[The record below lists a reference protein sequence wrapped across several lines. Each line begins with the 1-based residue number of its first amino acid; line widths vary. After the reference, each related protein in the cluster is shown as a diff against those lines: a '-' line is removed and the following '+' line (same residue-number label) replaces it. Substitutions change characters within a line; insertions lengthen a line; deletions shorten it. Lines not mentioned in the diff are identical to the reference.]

1 MRPTRLIMLVVA
13 VAMALL
19 AVPAVSQ
26 ARDRDHDGLPD
37 KWEKQHHLST
47 HKNSANADAD
57 RDRVDNG
64 NEFRERT
71 NPRRKDSNRN
81 GRPDGREDRDRD
93 HLNNAAEDATGNDP
107 VDKDTDNDGIPD
119 GKEQAGVVTEYDT
132 TTGAL
137 TINLSNGGSV
147 TAKVTDNTEIECET
161 ENEAQDLNDDNASA
175 SRHGADD
182 APGDDRGGDDQNRTD
197 NSGPG
202 NAEDNQNGDDRQGRR
217 GCDEAE
223 HHCGAE
229 HGDRDHAECP
239 PGTLKVGARI
249 HEAEAK
255 VTSTGAEWVEIE
267 VLNSTTTP

>member
-19 AVPAVSQ
+19 AVPAASQ

-37 KWEKQHHLST
+37 KWEKKFHLST
-47 HKNSANADAD
+47 HKNSANADSD
-57 RDRVDNG
+57 RDHVDNG
-64 NEFRERT
+64 NEYRERT
-71 NPRRKDSNRN
+71 SPRRKDSNRN

-93 HLNNAAEDATGNDP
+93 HLNNAGEDSTGNDP
-107 VDKDTDNDGIPD
+107 VDKDTDNDGTPD
-119 GKEQAGVVTEYDT
+119 GQEQAGVVTEYDT

-161 ENEAQDLNDDNASA
+161 ENEAEDSNDDSTA
-175 SRHGADD
+175 SRHGSDD
-182 APGDDRGGDDQNRTD
+182 GPGDDRNGID

-202 NAEDNQNGDDRQGRR
+202 NAEDRGDDRR
-217 GCDEAE
+217 GSDDGE
-223 HHCGAE
+223 HHCGGE

-239 PGTLKVGARI
+239 AGTLKVGARI

-255 VTSTGAEWVEIE
+255 LTSNGAEWVEIE
-267 VLNSTTTP
+267 VLNSTTTTP

>member
-1 MRPTRLIMLVVA
+1 MRPTRLILLVVG
-13 VAMALL
+13 VAMAML
-19 AVPAVSQ
+19 AVPAASQ

-37 KWEKQHHLST
+37 RWEKKFHLSI
-47 HKNSANADAD
+47 HKNSANADPD
-57 RDRVDNG
+57 RDRVDNA

-93 HLNNAAEDATGNDP
+93 LLNNAAEDATGNDP

-119 GKEQAGVVTEYDT
+119 GKEQAGVVTDFDT
-132 TTGAL
+132 ATGAL

-147 TAKVTDNTEIECET
+147 TAQVTDNTEVECET
-161 ENEAQDLNDDNASA
+161 ENEAEDLNDDNTSA

-182 APGDDRGGDDQNRTD
+182 APGDDRGDDGDRTD

-202 NAEDNQNGDDRQGRR
+202 NAEDRGDRR
-217 GCDEAE
+217 GRDEGE
-223 HHCGAE
+223 HHCGGE

-239 PGTLKVGARI
+239 PGTLRVGARI

-255 VTSTGAEWVEIE
+255 LTSGGAEWVEIE
-267 VLNSTTTP
+267 VLNSSTTTP

>member
-13 VAMALL
+13 VTMALL
-19 AVPAVSQ
+19 AVPAASQ
-26 ARDRDHDGLPD
+26 ARDRDHDGLAD
-37 KWEKQHHLST
+37 RWEKKFHLST

-57 RDRVDNG
+57 RDRVDNA

-107 VDKDTDNDGIPD
+107 IDKDTDNDGTPD
-119 GKEQAGVVTEYDT
+119 GQEQAGVVTEFDT

-147 TAKVTDNTEIECET
+147 TARVTGNTEIECET
-161 ENEAQDLNDDNASA
+161 EHQAEDVGDDNSTA
-175 SRHGADD
+175 SRHGSDD
-182 APGDDRGGDDQNRTD
+182 GD

-202 NAEDNQNGDDRQGRR
+202 NAEDQSGDDRRGRD
-217 GCDEAE
+217 GGDEAE
-223 HHCGAE
+223 HHCGGE

-239 PGTLKVGARI
+239 AGTLRVGARI

-255 VTSTGAEWVEIE
+255 LTSGGAEWVEIE
-267 VLNSTTTP
+267 VLSSSTTTP

>member
-19 AVPAVSQ
+19 AVPAASQ

-37 KWEKQHHLST
+37 KWEKKFHLST
-47 HKNSANADAD
+47 QKSSANADSD
-57 RDRVDNG
+57 RDSVDNG
-64 NEFRERT
+64 NEYRERT

-107 VDKDTDNDGIPD
+107 IDKDTDNDGTPD
-119 GKEQAGVVTEYDT
+119 GQEQAGVVTDYNT
-132 TTGAL
+132 TTGSL

-161 ENEAQDLNDDNASA
+161 ETQAEDINDDSASA
-175 SRHGADD
+175 SRDGSDD
-182 APGDDRGGDDQNRTD
+182 GPGDDRG
-197 NSGPG
+197 
-202 NAEDNQNGDDRQGRR
+202 EDRQGR
-217 GCDEAE
+217 GDGE
-223 HHCGAE
+223 HCGGE

-239 PGTLKVGARI
+239 AGTLKVGSRI
-249 HEAEAK
+249 HEAKAK
-255 VTSTGAEWVEIE
+255 VTSDGAEWVEIE
-267 VLNSTTTP
+267 VLNSTTTTP